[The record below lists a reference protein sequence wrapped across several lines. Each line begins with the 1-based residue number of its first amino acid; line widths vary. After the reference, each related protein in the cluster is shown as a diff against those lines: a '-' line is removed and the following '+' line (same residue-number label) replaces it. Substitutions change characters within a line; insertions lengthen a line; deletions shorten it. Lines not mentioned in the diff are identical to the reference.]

1 MVALPC
7 TDVLRSQSAPFR
19 GCAGRVGACGWC
31 PWQQHEAMSR
41 PPSVWL
47 AALLLVPAFSTLAGS
62 INLISTGT
70 GALPPWQPTFDMGR
84 STIIEPCSDTK
95 EPFNATLCAQYGIC
109 DYDWSNQK
117 PLWSSAKPM
126 NCSETLVEQAR
137 LTKAVNK

>member
-1 MVALPC
+1 M
-7 TDVLRSQSAPFR
+7 
-19 GCAGRVGACGWC
+19 
-31 PWQQHEAMSR
+31 
-41 PPSVWL
+41 WL

-117 PLWSSAKPM
+117 PLWSGAKPM

>member
-1 MVALPC
+1 MPRASLLCLSSAL
-7 TDVLRSQSAPFR
+7 
-19 GCAGRVGACGWC
+19 
-31 PWQQHEAMSR
+31 
-41 PPSVWL
+41 L
-47 AALLLVPAFSTLAGS
+47 AAELPLPAPGITVLSNWGRGLP
-62 INLISTGT
+62 T
-70 GALPPWQPTFDMGR
+70 GALPPWEPTFDMGR
-84 STIIEPCSDTK
+84 STIIEPCSNSD